1 MKCIVYQNVTEW
13 SMLSTKDYRLNQI
26 RIDNYNRPIHDAIP
40 HGDVLQCE
48 GVQVKVLVCVS
59 VFVYVEFGYVLR
71 TTDYGYRQHERE
83 HENLVEQ
90 PGTLGL
96 KLTGATPAGAHG
108 HSAHPWPHC
117 AVHDRSYPTTDI
129 TDYAHFS
136 PRYRD
141 YRILLCIVLWLY
153 VSYVH

>member
-1 MKCIVYQNVTEW
+1 MW
-13 SMLSTKDYRLNQI
+13 
-26 RIDNYNRPIHDAIP
+26 HDR
-40 HGDVLQCE
+40 GVFLRERE
-48 GVQVKVLVCVS
+48 GVCICKCACIYTY
-59 VFVYVEFGYVLR
+59 VYVEFGYVLR

-129 TDYAHFS
+129 TD
-136 PRYRD
+136 
-141 YRILLCIVLWLY
+141 LTLCTLFPGTSRL
-153 VSYVH
+153 